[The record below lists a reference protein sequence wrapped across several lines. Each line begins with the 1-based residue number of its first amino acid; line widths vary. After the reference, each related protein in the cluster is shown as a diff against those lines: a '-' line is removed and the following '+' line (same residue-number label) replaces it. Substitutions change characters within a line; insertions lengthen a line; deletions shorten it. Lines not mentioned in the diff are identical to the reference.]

1 MDLDERIKIAQAMR
15 AMPEAERDG
24 AIRSSPNVIDL
35 RADLNFRRRQRAI
48 AAQYRAAFRGRG
60 PVA

>member
-1 MDLDERIKIAQAMR
+1 MDRDERIKIAQAMR
-15 AMPEAERDG
+15 AMPEAARDE
-24 AIRSSPNVIDL
+24 AIRFGPNLIDL
-35 RADLNFRRRQRAI
+35 RPDFNFMRRQRAI